1 MRRFKCIGFRGRQV
15 AFRRDIQKSVRLDS
29 RVHRYI
35 MQFNGSDLADKLEN
49 LVIDHARLTGK
60 SEELIH

>member
-1 MRRFKCIGFRGRQV
+1 MRRIKSIDFRNWQV
-15 AFRRDIQKSVRLDS
+15 SFRRDIQKSVRLDS
-29 RVHRYI
+29 RVYRYI
-35 MQFNGSDLADKLEN
+35 MQSEGSDFADKLEN

>member
-1 MRRFKCIGFRGRQV
+1 MRRSKSIAFKNWQV
-15 AFRRDIQKSVRLDS
+15 AFMRDIQKSVRLDS
-29 RVHRYI
+29 RVYRYI
-35 MQFNGSDLADKLEN
+35 MQFEGSDFTDKLEN

>member
-1 MRRFKCIGFRGRQV
+1 MRRFKSIGFRGRQV

-29 RVHRYI
+29 RVCRYI
-35 MQFNGSDLADKLEN
+35 MQFKGSDFADKLEN
-49 LVIDHARLTGK
+49 LVIDHAELTGK